1 MKNRNLTVKEY
12 IRRKALGI
20 SGLIE
25 TGIDSRVRDDR
36 LTFVNNIDEVQK
48 NKLKEYNVWYSGDSD
63 ELINFYTRA
72 STIDYNT
79 DPLYN
84 RNKKSYFW
92 AVSTTENDIKRSHS
106 GMPRNIVDT
115 LSNIVGIPRVG
126 VGCPDSV
133 LDKLDKRLKE
143 ILVENDFAKL
153 LVQKSRPFTLVEGW
167 GAWKINW
174 DSDFSDTPLLVYYR
188 ADAVDFIYRSGRL
201 VAIIYKDYY
210 QDADGK
216 NYILFETRRIEKRN
230 TVKSGRVPCLII
242 EKDLFRVN
250 GDSEILTPMPL
261 KDLPQLRDVVPA
273 ICIENFNRF
282 LGYPCIFY
290 EDSTEDCYG
299 RSIFT
304 GKIDLFDDEDQ
315 CHSQAA
321 NAVRR
326 STVHEYFDV
335 NYLER
340 DSSTGMPK
348 MPKVFDR
355 KYIQYAG
362 RIGGDGAVNSSPVI
376 VTQPAVDFG
385 QYSAE
390 EQNILLNIINGIMSP
405 ATLGIDI
412 AKKDNADAQREKE
425 KVTIFTRN
433 IIIEEERK
441 SIVAIANDLLCADE
455 LMHRGELTCRK
466 YDVYCQYDEFAD
478 ASFESKM
485 EVVMTGWQGGIMSDE
500 MAVDYLYGDSISK
513 EIRDRELKFIK
524 EQKEA
529 AQADENQI
537 DAGMFGELG
546 AENDYNTAHE
556 KVDVGAVQEDEGVP
570 ELSDYGEVH

>member
-1 MKNRNLTVKEY
+1 MKKNLTVKEY

-20 SGLIE
+20 TGLIE
-25 TGIDSRVRDDR
+25 SGIDSRDRDER

-48 NKLKEYNVWYSGDSD
+48 NKLKEYNVWYVGDSD

-92 AVSTTENDIKRSHS
+92 AVSSTENDIKRTHS

-115 LSNIVGIPRVG
+115 LVNIVGTPKVG
-126 VGCPDSV
+126 VGAPDSV
-133 LDKLDKRLKE
+133 LKEVDDRLRE
-143 ILVENDFAKL
+143 ILDENDFNKQL
-153 LVQKSRPFTLVEGW
+153 IQKARPLTLVEGW

-174 DSDFSDTPLLVYYR
+174 DSDFSDVPILLYYR

-201 VAIIYKDYY
+201 IAIVYKDYY
-210 QDADGK
+210 QDEKGL
-216 NYILFETRRIEKRN
+216 NYILFETRRIEKRD
-230 TVKSGRVPCLII
+230 TDAGRVPCLII

-250 GDSEILTPMPL
+250 GDSDVLTPISL
-261 KDLPQLRDVVPA
+261 GSLPQLKDVQAA

-282 LGYPCIFY
+282 LGYPCIYY

-326 STVHEYFDV
+326 STVHEYF
-335 NYLER
+335 NTQYLER
-340 DSSTGMPK
+340 DSRTGMPI
-348 MPKVFDR
+348 MPKDFDR
-355 KYIQYAG
+355 KYISYKG
-362 RIGGDGAVNSSPVI
+362 PKGGDGAIAGGTPVT
-376 VTQPAVDFG
+376 VTQPNIEFT
-385 QYSAE
+385 QYSME

-412 AKKDNADAQREKE
+412 AKKDNAEAQREKE

-433 IIIEEERK
+433 TLIGEEKKTIRA
-441 SIVAIANDLLCADE
+441 VAIDLLCADE
-455 LMHRGELTCRK
+455 LMHHGKLTCKK

-478 ASFESKM
+478 ASFEAKL
-485 EVVMTGWQGGIMSDE
+485 EAVLTGWQGGLVSDE
-500 MAVDYLYGDSISK
+500 MAIDYLYGDSVSK
-513 EIRDRELKFIK
+513 EIRDRELKFIQDQRAS
-524 EQKEA
+524 EQSA
-529 AQADENQI
+529 AMDP
-537 DAGMFGELG
+537 GMFGELG
-546 AENDYNTAHE
+546 AENEYNDEHE
-556 KVDVGAVQEDEGVP
+556 KV
-570 ELSDYGEVH
+570 EVAPDDTFSE